1 MSDLQQAIAILE
13 RVRDR
18 LLVTG
23 DERIKDREISDF
35 IERVKN
41 ERARSIGMP
50 EL

>member
-23 DERIKDREISDF
+23 DERIKDKEISEF
-35 IERVKN
+35 LERVKN
-41 ERARSIGMP
+41 DKIP
-50 EL
+50 DNV